1 MGGDLRCFEHS
12 SKLDDKKC
20 TRTYIFYQ
28 FSVCSTHE
36 CFLIDYIVSHLQLF
50 CKGVFLIPIIISTP
64 MGVSQSVQSG
74 KSVEN
79 RAERTVFKQLL
90 KPYKLI
96 RRCSHSARIS
106 LIGSK
111 LGRRHLYSPVWQG
124 VAAAK
129 SAVKIDAI
137 RAIHFY
143 AL

>member
-1 MGGDLRCFEHS
+1 MYTEVHS
-12 SKLDDKKC
+12 WTAHGC
-20 TRTYIFYQ
+20 
-28 FSVCSTHE
+28 
-36 CFLIDYIVSHLQLF
+36 
-50 CKGVFLIPIIISTP
+50 P
-64 MGVSQSVQSG
+64 MFKPSPYG

-111 LGRRHLYSPVWQG
+111 LGRRHLYSPVRQG

-129 SAVKIDAI
+129 SAGKIDAV